1 MDHSPHIE
9 VTAFSHKGRV
19 RENNEDS
26 ITVAGWV
33 SDVEM
38 SAPRRSR
45 HALAQPLL
53 FAVADGMG
61 GHAGGE
67 VASRYAIK
75 RLAAERLSEGTA
87 DIAARL
93 AMINAELYETMR
105 AVPSL
110 LGMGTTVAGVLLS
123 ARRAIWFNVGDS
135 RIYRQRGGWIEQ
147 LSIDDVPPGR
157 RSGII
162 TQTLGGSYA
171 FFPIAPHI
179 GEEDLGEE
187 DLGQEDLGAEDLT
200 HEDLGLASRWLV
212 CSDGLTD
219 MLGDA
224 EIERAMAASDED
236 ALRAMFTAA
245 MQAGGADN
253 ISVVLVRMANSQCR
267 AD

>member
-1 MDHSPHIE
+1 MDDPPHIE
-9 VTAFSHKGRV
+9 VTAFSHQGRV
-19 RENNEDS
+19 RASNEDS

-33 SDVEM
+33 FDVEM

-45 HALAQPLL
+45 HELAHPLL

-75 RLAAERLSEGTA
+75 RLAAEEVSAGAEG
-87 DIAARL
+87 IMARL
-93 AMINAELYETMR
+93 AMVNAELYQTMG

-110 LGMGTTVAGVLLS
+110 RGMGTTVAGLLLS
-123 ARRAIWFNVGDS
+123 AARAVWFNVGDS
-135 RIYRQRGGWIEQ
+135 RIYRQRGGRLEQ
-147 LSIDDVPPGR
+147 LSIDDVPPGP

-162 TQTLGGSYA
+162 TQTLGG
-171 FFPIAPHI
+171 FRTFLPIAPHI
-179 GEEDLGEE
+179 GDEDLV
-187 DLGQEDLGAEDLT
+187 LP
-200 HEDLGLASRWLV
+200 SRWLI

-219 MLGDA
+219 MLDDA
-224 EIERAMAASDED
+224 EIERALAASDED

-253 ISVVLVRMANSQCR
+253 ISIMVVSVGP
-267 AD
+267 